1 MKTNIE
7 YKEGKDL
14 GNPNWRISIS
24 LEIGLGVGSN
34 IIIRT
39 ENFSMGFKTG
49 EDWNKLAVSKNG
61 GDTYENYVSVI
72 TKEYSRLDLFKPL
85 IIEKLYEILEYNIKY
100 YESEVKRINGYI
112 TNYKNCLVC
121 DLYKDKIRND
131 KLNKLGI

>member
-14 GNPNWRISIS
+14 GKPNWRISIS

-39 ENFSMGFKTG
+39 ENFSMGFKAG
-49 EDWNKLAVSKNG
+49 EDWNKLSVSKNG
-61 GDTYENYVSVI
+61 GDTYQNYVSVI

-85 IIEKLYEILEYNIKY
+85 IIEKFYEILEYNIKY
-100 YESEVKRINGYI
+100 YESEVKRINSYI
-112 TNYKNCLVC
+112 TNYKNCLIC